1 MNRTWRIKVLRTT
14 EDYVEC
20 EGRTFTEACAVAKLM
35 PGVISILQS
44 CDHSNNRKMKFDGEP
59 TPFLVCNDCGAIIK
73 E

>member
-1 MNRTWRIKVLRTT
+1 M

-20 EGRTFTEACAVAKLM
+20 EGRTFIEACTAAKLL

-44 CDHSNNRKMKFDGEP
+44 CDHSNNRRMKFDGE
-59 TPFLVCNDCGAIIK
+59 TTQYLVCNDCGAVIK